1 MDNESSS
8 DYQEPENRPSHFT
21 PPEEADT
28 GFSPAPPPP
37 HHHPHEH
44 HHDEHHEFHPH
55 PSSPPAPPTPFL
67 EPLPTHTAPSH
78 DFAQAPPP
86 PPAPAPPPANVI
98 PQPVVR
104 VLSPRGVE
112 YVFMAI
118 ALVTGAIGL
127 VSALLAIV
135 NGNHSFSVLYFPL
148 ALLLVAVPVF
158 SGLFLRLKQ
167 AELLDPSARLDA
179 SKRRTTQFLQ
189 ISSFFICF
197 FTLIGFLATVFAKV
211 SGTYTGSLVK
221 VVLDVLVILL
231 VAGGILYYYWN
242 DEHKAN

>member
-1 MDNESSS
+1 MEHNSPS
-8 DYQEPENRPSHFT
+8 DYNEPENQAPQFT
-21 PPEEADT
+21 PPE
-28 GFSPAPPPP
+28 GVPPQVPLPAAHFQPP
-37 HHHPHEH
+37 HEQHG
-44 HHDEHHEFHPH
+44 FHPH
-55 PSSPPAPPTPFL
+55 HITPPSPAMPNHMPPAPNPTPASST
-67 EPLPTHTAPSH
+67 PGG
-78 DFAQAPPP
+78 
-86 PPAPAPPPANVI
+86 VI

-127 VSALLAIV
+127 VSALLALV

-167 AELLDPSARLDA
+167 AELLDPTARLDA

-189 ISSFFICF
+189 IGSFLICF
-197 FTLIGFLATVFAKV
+197 FTLIGFLAIVFAKL
-211 SGTYTGSLVK
+211 SGSYSGSLVK
-221 VVLDVLVILL
+221 VILDAAVIL
-231 VAGGILYYYWN
+231 VVTGGILFYYWN
-242 DEHKAN
+242 DEHKVN